1 MYTLFVARGYPTEK
15 YKTYGIFEFDQAKA
29 LAKAGVKVVY
39 AAVDYRS
46 IRRWRQWGIRKI
58 KKDGVDIYS
67 INIPI
72 GNIPKH
78 ILRKLSIKGLKRLYK
93 TIEKDQGKPD
103 LIHAHFINEAYS
115 ASFLKEDLNI
125 PLVVTEH
132 SSKINTS
139 SIEEK
144 LLHDAKRAYKSA
156 DRVIAVSTALVKK
169 IDENFNIKATYIAN
183 IVDLDIFKY
192 KEKKQEDGF
201 LFVSTGNLIPLKR
214 MDLLIESFYE
224 AFKDK
229 EDIFLKIFG
238 QGVEKDRLQSLI
250 NKYKLEEKVELM
262 GLCSREDI
270 AATLNKAD
278 CFALASQS
286 ETFGVAYT
294 EALAMGVPV
303 ISTRCGGPEGFIN
316 QQNGLIIDVDDKAQ
330 LIDAMEYMYNN
341 IGQYKREEISQ
352 EIKAKFSSQVVAKE
366 IIDIYKSVL

>member
-46 IRRWRQWGIRKI
+46 IRRWRQWGIRKTR
-58 KKDGVDIYS
+58 KDGVDIYS

-115 ASFLKEDLNI
+115 ASFLKKDLNI

-183 IVDLDIFKY
+183 IVDLNIFKY
-192 KEKKQEDGF
+192 KEKKQKDGF

-224 AFKDK
+224 TFKNK
-229 EDIFLKIFG
+229 EDVYLKIFG
-238 QGVEKDRLQSLI
+238 QGVEKDKLQSLI

-278 CFALASQS
+278 CFVLASQS

-316 QQNGLIIDVDDKAQ
+316 QQNGLLIDVDDKAQ

-341 IGQYKREEISQ
+341 IGQYKREEISE